1 MKRDSS
7 KDEYKD
13 WFKTYARI
21 GYISLFFP
29 GCILVGYICG
39 NWLDGKL
46 KSKPAFT
53 LTLIILGFAAALR
66 TLLKEIDWID
76 DNDKKK

>member
-1 MKRDSS
+1 MNRDPD
-7 KDEYKD
+7 KDEFKD
-13 WFKTYARI
+13 WFRTYARI

-46 KSKPAFT
+46 KSKPVCT
-53 LTLIILGFAAALR
+53 IILIILGFVAALR